1 MSSKTGTSAIAGQP
15 KAAALVA
22 TVFQTSLD
30 NLLLA
35 ATRHRSMITLRD
47 AVQSARIKGFTA
59 EDIFHTFVLACDTL
73 YGRRP
78 YRPLLMQTLSDLGKM
93 ASLRMLPMSCSVIH
107 VICHLVQKLLGRF
120 PSGSINL
127 LQSSLRSTT
136 ARGRSGFDSIASSF
150 LPDGTSTLDAEFRE
164 WSSSQYPGSDPAID
178 TNPPDEELHMRILQT
193 LMAYLSACEF
203 GNAALADIMSILFLV
218 YTQATPESMVEA
230 TCAATIEE
238 RTQALLR
245 CLRNSSDAK
254 QVEDDSASFTAQIQA
269 VAYAKDLCALC
280 SGATP
285 KWLKLSSPRH
295 LFVSG
300 GPSDSI
306 FGGIWTP
313 PRRLRL
319 LLLRTLITHF
329 TESERIHSIHETNV
343 FFTQYLNEDVVS
355 LVVGCGRNPLH
366 AQRHP
371 DEKNVEQNVGT
382 MNLVDL
388 VLPDEQPNS
397 EEFYLT
403 QQLGVIAISKALPV
417 MRHAMPILLRHHV
430 MLVKLCSEGENGE
443 LGENAR
449 RMAVVLTLWQKV
461 IADHEI
467 LQQLLLLTGPNC
479 TMLSNRPPSNL
490 PSPEKQGSRR
500 PTHAP
505 EDDTAALLLEFPP
518 DQGGVMSDSTNEM
531 HPFADLVTVTAELL
545 SDIIV
550 ASGGT
555 LNLDHV
561 RANDN
566 RSHPGASAAAAAAAG
581 GGGIAAAS
589 VMGGGS
595 HWSALSI
602 AFSRPLQFSSTQK
615 VNSNQED
622 GEFSPPERALAS
634 SMAQRHPATGQA
646 ADILSFLTITSQSFA
661 RVVEASR
668 LGSSPMTTSSG
679 PTAVSAREELTAL
692 FISLHSPL
700 LRCFALA
707 AQHLQGDDV
716 IHMVLKGVTHLVQTS
731 CNLALPAQRE
741 SYLQIFVSRL
751 YMKQDKQILE
761 GEMVGTRSKNRVA
774 EDSAL
779 PAKVTRAALGV
790 GYGRN
795 LPDKVT
801 PQMKHSTVLRRSL
814 QSLQEKLYVL
824 NCVISVAN
832 CMGASLGEGWRPVAS
847 CLLLTEPLLKD
858 YHRLMEQQQK
868 QPQYGAADEITLQDA
883 LRTADRV
890 RDALQLLF
898 INNALLPDSMAL
910 EDLLKSIVMETCN
923 RAPSSYLLS
932 IRLVSE
938 CCSLA
943 LMTVAAGR
951 TDVSF
956 AQLRRLWG
964 TVKPLYLHV
973 FDPVNM
979 VKLVRVC
986 LHSERMMEM
995 VAGIFE
1001 QLVEDI
1007 AVVTAQFCQRL
1018 NKSVIDMRAEEQKE
1032 EQGEEKDVTL
1042 AFNFAAGPYATA
1054 ALVTRLAY
1062 LCSSPTRIQQGTTST
1077 KSLVHDKGDGADDDV
1092 EIEQRQLLASPTE
1105 LLAVIYGYLQQ
1116 PRQRHEKMQQEEAEE
1131 DGAKNDREAVETV
1144 TRGASLMVLK
1154 EVLKLVQGFGEELRG
1169 AAWEHLLHL
1178 LRHTAAPSGGKR
1190 DPHSTTAPLTS
1201 VKQSI
1206 GIAFRAL
1213 ETIQHS
1219 CITSLDDEG
1228 LRQLI
1233 RCGGAFM
1240 TQQFPGLEHRLN
1252 INLSAVQLLWS
1263 IADYVV
1269 SREKGHNK
1277 NDDLLW
1283 CTLLMQLY
1291 DGCLDVRP
1299 EVRQSA
1305 LKTLFSL
1312 LQTYGGRLSAECWK
1326 CVFIAVLTPMMEATV
1341 QAANTCVVNSD
1352 TLTMPTNL
1360 RSRRCSSISQQLK
1373 RGSSDSGFTSY
1384 SDSAQTLYGGYANE
1398 EEQHIAMLL
1407 VHLGEQPA
1415 LFESMRV
1422 TIMDA
1427 VCRVFVSHYQAIC
1440 TVLFLNCSDAQQRTD
1455 REMLLRETISL
1466 FIGLCETSQ
1475 LVARTTSGES
1485 AALSAVRALH
1495 VLMTAPGMTLLTEN
1509 ELESAWRAIEQL
1521 LHRDGD
1527 GANTMRKQCTTAV
1540 VSTIVT
1546 SLGDVVAMRIAERE
1560 QQQQQQRKQQHQTEA
1575 LVPAASVKAPASSTF
1590 FEQLCH
1596 AFSPNSAG
1604 LRSGNDGGS
1613 GIGGSAGGRARHDYF
1628 PDYMRIV
1635 EESLCSFAVADS
1647 YFFPS
1652 RVQTAVIG
1660 VWKTL
1665 WPMLNEHERGAI
1677 IKIALQQFPSRH
1689 SIMSFITQG
1698 TNYCGRKTKEEVEE
1712 TTSVTVTMAEPSSC
1726 QKAEKEER
1734 QISLSDSLPPGA
1746 HPSFLLALMD
1756 FFRSVATESEGGAV
1770 AENQQQKD
1778 VMFIAA
1784 PAVIRAAGVLL
1795 LLEYASPALL
1805 ETPSSGLLFRIP
1817 ADFFD
1822 RAERCLTF
1830 FLVDILW
1837 GGKSTPLCK
1846 APSSKP
1852 PTVMYGLSASLATS
1866 RRESLVALAF
1876 LFSSLVSLANN
1887 QLGAIAKNGSH
1898 DVSTHDEAPEHLRC
1912 ASQRLESL
1920 VLLIG
1925 GLIPNV
1931 IRRSGDLA
1939 STTELLSVLV
1949 PSSSLESPLLA
1960 AVAKRSLDVL
1970 RRWSVSSS
1978 PSSPLLSPTPE
1989 VSAEVT
1995 GKDTTVEAEGPSS
2008 SRQKN
2013 EDTEGPQMTAAT
2025 SQPAAVADAVEVV
2038 VVDGS
2043 DLSLDGEELSSR
2055 LKSVARASMGARN
2068 LAVLQRFLSNTA
2080 NEETRQMMKT
2090 TLQTIVLLYPPNLE
2104 NQKPPSGQRSSGVM
2118 PAAMDGNDA
2127 SDEVKNNKKKEH
2139 ETGEAREVLQGILVE
2154 LARLVEHTGDDAELR
2169 SMLSRAMLG
2178 ICASLGF
2185 VPSV

>member
-1 MSSKTGTSAIAGQP
+1 MPSKTGTSAIAGQP
-15 KAAALVA
+15 NAAALVA

-73 YGRRP
+73 HGKRP

-93 ASLRMLPMSCSVIH
+93 ASLRMLPMSCNVIH
-107 VICHLVQKLLGRF
+107 VICHIVQKLLGRC
-120 PSGSINL
+120 PSGNVNL
-127 LQSSLRSTT
+127 LQSSIRSTT
-136 ARGRSGFDSIASSF
+136 VRGRSGFDSIASS
-150 LPDGTSTLDAEFRE
+150 LLLDGAPTLDAEFRE
-164 WSSSQYPGSDPAID
+164 GSTSQYPGSDSAID
-178 TNPPDEELHMRILQT
+178 THPPDEELHMRILQT

-245 CLRNSSDAK
+245 CLRISSDAK
-254 QVEDDSASFTAQIQA
+254 QLEDDSASFTAQIQA

-285 KWLKLSSPRH
+285 KWLKLSLPRH
-295 LFVSG
+295 GSVSG
-300 GPSDSI
+300 GPSDST
-306 FGGIWTP
+306 FAGIWTP

-355 LVVGCGRNPLH
+355 LVVGSGRKPLH
-366 AQRHP
+366 VQRHP
-371 DEKNVEQNVGT
+371 EEKNVEQNVGT

-388 VLPDEQPNS
+388 VLPDEQPNN

-430 MLVKLCSEGENGE
+430 MLVKLCSEGEDGE

-467 LQQLLLLTGPNC
+467 LQQLLLLTGSNGVLLP
-479 TMLSNRPPSNL
+479 NRPPTVSSANI
-490 PSPEKQGSRR
+490 PSPKKQGLRR
-500 PTHAP
+500 PTRAS
-505 EDDTAALLLEFPP
+505 EDDAAALLLDSPP
-518 DQGGVMSDSTNEM
+518 DQGGVMADSTNEM

-550 ASGGT
+550 ASGGM

-566 RSHPGASAAAAAAAG
+566 RSHPGASASASAAG
-581 GGGIAAAS
+581 GGGG

-595 HWSALSI
+595 HWSAISM
-602 AFSRPLQFSSTQK
+602 AFSRPLHFSSTPK
-615 VNSNQED
+615 ATPNQVD
-622 GEFSPPERALAS
+622 GESSSPERALTS
-634 SMAQRHPATGQA
+634 IMAQRHPATGQA
-646 ADILSFLTITSQSFA
+646 VDILSFLTITSQSFA

-668 LGSSPMTTSSG
+668 LGSSPTTTCSG
-679 PTAVSAREELTAL
+679 PTTVSAREELTAL

-751 YMKQDKQILE
+751 YMDWDKQLLE
-761 GEMVGTRSKNRVA
+761 GELVGTRSKNRVA

-779 PAKVTRAALGV
+779 PAKVTGAALGV
-790 GYGRN
+790 GHGRN

-801 PQMKHSTVLRRSL
+801 PQMKHATVLRQSL

-832 CMGASLGEGWRPVAS
+832 CMGASLEEGWRPVAS
-847 CLLLTEPLLKD
+847 CLILTEPLLKD

-868 QPQYGAADEITLQDA
+868 QPQYGAVDEITLQDA
-883 LRTADRV
+883 LRNADRV

-898 INNALLPDSMAL
+898 INNALLPDSVAL

-923 RAPSSYLLS
+923 CAPSSYLLS

-956 AQLRRLWG
+956 AQLRRLWS

-1018 NKSVIDMRAEEQKE
+1018 NKSFSDMRAKEQK
-1032 EQGEEKDVTL
+1032 QRGEEKDATL
-1042 AFNFAAGPYATA
+1042 TFHFAAGPYATA
-1054 ALVTRLAY
+1054 ALVARLAY

-1077 KSLVHDKGDGADDDV
+1077 KCLVHDNGDVAKDDV
-1092 EIEQRQLLASPTE
+1092 ETERRQLLASPTE

-1116 PRQRHEKMQQEEAEE
+1116 PRQRHEKMQQEDVEE
-1131 DGAKNDREAVETV
+1131 DVAKNDREAVETV

-1178 LRHTAAPSGGKR
+1178 LRHTAAPSGAKR
-1190 DPHSTTAPLTS
+1190 HPHPTTAPLTS

-1269 SREKGHNK
+1269 SREKGDNK
-1277 NDDLLW
+1277 NDDILW

-1326 CVFIAVLTPMMEATV
+1326 CVFVAVLTPLMEATV

-1352 TLTMPTNL
+1352 TLSMPDKL
-1360 RSRRCSSISQQLK
+1360 RFRRCSSVTQQLR
-1373 RGSSDSGFTSY
+1373 RGFSDSGLTSF

-1427 VCRVFVSHYQAIC
+1427 VCRVFVSHHQAIC
-1440 TVLFLNCSDAQQRTD
+1440 TVFFVNCSDAQQRTD
-1455 REMLLRETISL
+1455 RETLLRETISL

-1485 AALSAVRALH
+1485 SALSAVRALH

-1521 LHRDGD
+1521 LRRDGD
-1527 GANTMRKQCTTAV
+1527 GANKMRKQCTTAV

-1546 SLGDVVAMRIAERE
+1546 SLGDVVAMRVAERE
-1560 QQQQQQRKQQHQTEA
+1560 QQKQQKQQQHHQTDA
-1575 LVPAASVKAPASSTF
+1575 LVPATNVKAPASSTF

-1596 AFSPNSAG
+1596 AFSSTPSG
-1604 LRSGNDGGS
+1604 LRGGN
-1613 GIGGSAGGRARHDYF
+1613 GGSAGGRARHDYF
-1628 PDYMRIV
+1628 PDYMHIV
-1635 EESLCSFAVADS
+1635 QESLCSFAVADS

-1665 WPMLNEHERGAI
+1665 WPMLNEHERDAI
-1677 IKIALQQFPSRH
+1677 IKIALQQFPTLH

-1698 TNYCGRKTKEEVEE
+1698 TNSRGRKNREGVEE
-1712 TTSVTVTMAEPSSC
+1712 KITLTVTMAEPLSF
-1726 QKAEKEER
+1726 QKEEKEER

-1756 FFRSVATESEGGAV
+1756 FFRFVATESEGEAV

-1778 VMFIAA
+1778 VMFNAA
-1784 PAVIRAAGVLL
+1784 PALIRAAGVLL

-1805 ETPSSGLLFRIP
+1805 EAPGSGLLFRIP

-1822 RAERCLTF
+1822 RVERCLTF
-1830 FLVDILW
+1830 FLVDTLW

-1846 APSSKP
+1846 APSSTP
-1852 PTVMYGLSASLATS
+1852 PTVMYGFSASLATS
-1866 RRESLVALAF
+1866 RREGLLAFAF
-1876 LFSSLVSLANN
+1876 LFSSLVSIASN
-1887 QLGAIAKNGSH
+1887 QLGTFTKNGSH
-1898 DVSTHDEAPEHLRC
+1898 DVSTHDETPEHLRC

-1920 VLLIG
+1920 VVLIG
-1925 GLIPNV
+1925 ELIPNV

-1978 PSSPLLSPTPE
+1978 PSSPLLSPSSE
-1989 VSAEVT
+1989 KSAEVR
-1995 GKDTTVEAEGPSS
+1995 GTVTAVGTEGPSS
-2008 SRQKN
+2008 SRQKDD
-2013 EDTEGPQMTAAT
+2013 DTEGPHMTAA
-2025 SQPAAVADAVEVV
+2025 ADAVALL
-2038 VVDGS
+2038 VDGS
-2043 DLSLDGEELSSR
+2043 DLSLDGEELSNR

-2104 NQKPPSGQRSSGVM
+2104 NQKPPSGWRSSGVM
-2118 PAAMDGNDA
+2118 PAAIEGNGA
-2127 SDEVKNNKKKEH
+2127 SDEVKNNRKKENG
-2139 ETGEAREVLQGILVE
+2139 TGEAREVLQGILVE

-2178 ICASLGF
+2178 ICTSLGF
-2185 VPSV
+2185 VPSA